1 MRRHPGRTLGVL
13 VVAAAAVLGA
23 IYLVGAVAPDAQ
35 PAVILVGAIAYL
47 ITIPLWYVV
56 QRRRHW

>member
-1 MRRHPGRTLGVL
+1 MRRHPGRTLIVL
-13 VVAAAAVLGA
+13 VVAAAVLGA
-23 IYLVGAVAPDAQ
+23 ICLVGVVAPGAQPASLLVGAV
-35 PAVILVGAIAYL
+35 VYL

>member
-23 IYLVGAVAPDAQ
+23 ICLVGVVAPDAQ
-35 PAVILVGAIAYL
+35 PAFLLVGAVVYL
-47 ITIPLWYVV
+47 ITIPVWYVV
-56 QRRRHW
+56 QLRRHW

>member
-23 IYLVGAVAPDAQ
+23 IYLVWVVAPDAQ
-35 PAVILVGAIAYL
+35 PAILLVGAV
-47 ITIPLWYVV
+47 T
-56 QRRRHW
+56 

>member
-23 IYLVGAVAPDAQ
+23 IRLVGVVAPDAQ
-35 PAVILVGAIAYL
+35 PAFLLVGAVVYL
-47 ITIPLWYVV
+47 ITIPVWYVV
-56 QRRRHW
+56 QLRRHW